1 MQSFFKYYGLIF
13 KYTVKWRVKY
23 MDIITLI
30 IYLVLF
36 IIMMVF
42 VFSIG
47 MLKHYMPKRE
57 ILLVLA
63 VAFLIGSI
71 GGAFFLQPIYV
82 ELPGMAST
90 FEKTMPNNEETLYL
104 DLSSSVDTDALR
116 NDVSSMDGFK
126 SFNETSISIPMWH
139 FNEME
144 HDYFEEIVGNID
156 SHYKN
161 YTVTEDRINIELA
174 DNYTASEALK
184 TFSDWFKLVYGETL
198 SYAQIHAVLVVDSTH
213 LDDFEQVLLNKGI
226 VASNVEGPVQNT
238 ENITNSTMLSNLEF
252 TLVCGGVGVV
262 VALIG
267 IYMDSVVPAY
277 RRFRKSMRTKR
288 KR

>member
-1 MQSFFKYYGLIF
+1 
-13 KYTVKWRVKY
+13 
-23 MDIITLI
+23 MDIITTI

-47 MLKHYMPKRE
+47 MLKQYMPKRE
-57 ILLVLA
+57 VLLVLG
-63 VAFLIGSI
+63 VAFLIGAI
-71 GGAFFLQPIYV
+71 GGAFFLDPIYD
-82 ELPGMAST
+82 ELPEMVGLV
-90 FEKTMPNNEETLYL
+90 EKNMPNNEETMYL
-104 DLSSSVDTDALR
+104 DLSSSIDTESLK
-116 NDVSSMDGFK
+116 NDLSAMKGFK
-126 SFNETSISIPMWH
+126 SFDETAISIPMWS
-139 FNEME
+139 FNQRE
-144 HDYFEEIVGNID
+144 HDYFDSVVGNID

-161 YTVTEDRINIELA
+161 YNVSSDRINIELEE
-174 DNYTASEALK
+174 NYSASDALK

-198 SYAQIHAVLVVDSTH
+198 SYAQVHAVLVVDSNH

-226 VASNVEGPVQNT
+226 VASKIEGPVQNT
-238 ENITNSTMLSNLEF
+238 VNATNSSMLSNLEF

-267 IYMDSVVPAY
+267 IYMDTVVPAY